1 MYSALQS
8 LQPQSPLQNQ
18 DLLRPWL
25 HVQHRIVRIS
35 LRNCMEACSWYQD
48 AHLPFVQLLP
58 LQLPFQQH
66 LLSFWLLP
74 LRSLALGREEVF
86 ARNTSNEEI
95 NIMNFEC
102 EYADSR

>member
-1 MYSALQS
+1 
-8 LQPQSPLQNQ
+8 
-18 DLLRPWL
+18 
-25 HVQHRIVRIS
+25 
-35 LRNCMEACSWYQD
+35 MEACSWYQD

-66 LLSFWLLP
+66 LSFWLLT

-86 ARNTSNEEI
+86 ARNTSSEEI